1 MPLDRKTPATISSCT
16 NSTPNRLRFRSPHR
30 CSAIPWRTRLNS
42 SSPTSSSA
50 AHWAT
55 TTHPIP
61 AMRRYK
67 TAASWWL
74 RKCRRPT
81 FYSRFES
88 RNKHFGASTLYRH
101 QVVSGQWCEWKG
113 DFVCDEALESSRTR
127 LQLTWT
133 KWFLLLQKRKFHTKH
148 KFNAGPSILRMLK
161 WITTSMSNCQESHRY
176 RNEPTF
182 FPYLRWKML
191 KIITKRKQN

>member
-16 NSTPNRLRFRSPHR
+16 NSTPNRLRFQSPHR

-74 RKCRRPT
+74 RKCRRPM

-101 QVVSGQWCEWKG
+101 RVVCAFRASDVNEK
-113 DFVCDEALESSRTR
+113 E
-127 LQLTWT
+127 
-133 KWFLLLQKRKFHTKH
+133 
-148 KFNAGPSILRMLK
+148 IL
-161 WITTSMSNCQESHRY
+161 CV
-176 RNEPTF
+176 
-182 FPYLRWKML
+182 
-191 KIITKRKQN
+191 TKRLNHHAHVCNWHEPNDFYCYRKESFIQNINLMPVPQSCGCWSGSQPLWVTARNHIVTGMNQLFFLISDEKC